1 MSLFNLFSL
10 QILINYCL
18 KENILV
24 TFISPRLIYGLIWKI
39 FYNKYVSFSLRAQFR
54 RCVPFI
60 SHNFSLRYKPNNRFC
75 QKYVLYV
82 FNSVLN
88 SNPTSH
94 ELPRRYL
101 HKTFNL
107 IEHSTCIRIES
118 LNDVGHLKI
127 ALIRINYTIPFKCK
141 FKEEVNR
148 RLKLKY
154 IKNKCL
160 AFYITVKEIF

>member
-1 MSLFNLFSL
+1 MPLFNLFSL

-24 TFISPRLIYGLIWKI
+24 TFIRPRLIYGLSQKI
-39 FYNKYVSFSLRAQFR
+39 FYNKYNGQ
-54 RCVPFI
+54 
-60 SHNFSLRYKPNNRFC
+60 NRFC

-118 LNDVGHLKI
+118 LNDVEHLKI

-154 IKNKCL
+154 IQNKCL

>member
-1 MSLFNLFSL
+1 MYHSHCERSFVGVYLSY
-10 QILINYCL
+10 LI
-18 KENILV
+18 
-24 TFISPRLIYGLIWKI
+24 IS
-39 FYNKYVSFSLRAQFR
+39 FYVISGMCIKYNGQ
-54 RCVPFI
+54 
-60 SHNFSLRYKPNNRFC
+60 NRFC

-82 FNSVLN
+82 LNSVLN

-118 LNDVGHLKI
+118 LNDVEHLKI

-141 FKEEVNR
+141 FKEKVNR

-154 IKNKCL
+154 IQNKCL

>member
-18 KENILV
+18 KENMLV
-24 TFISPRLIYGLIWKI
+24 TFISPRLIYGLIRKI
-39 FYNKYVSFSLRAQFR
+39 FYNKYVSFNGQ
-54 RCVPFI
+54 
-60 SHNFSLRYKPNNRFC
+60 NRFC

-118 LNDVGHLKI
+118 LNDVEHLKI

-141 FKEEVNR
+141 FKEKVNR

-154 IKNKCL
+154 IQNKCL